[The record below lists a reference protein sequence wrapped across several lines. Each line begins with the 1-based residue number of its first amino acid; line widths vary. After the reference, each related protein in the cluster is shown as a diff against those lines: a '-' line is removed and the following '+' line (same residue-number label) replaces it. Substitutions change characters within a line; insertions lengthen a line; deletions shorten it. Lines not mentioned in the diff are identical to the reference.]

1 MPLRHFGSILL
12 VVTSIACMASIRDN
26 RGDGRESLAAREQQI
41 WTAPVRDSEFAAVPH
56 TTQASCAAT
65 QPPQALA
72 TPTPL
77 MDEPV
82 EDSKIT
88 VSFIIGTD
96 GKVHS
101 PLILESTGS
110 SEDATVLN
118 TIRAWRYRPAMC
130 NGVPTEAEA
139 KIGFSSR

>member
-12 VVTSIACMASIRDN
+12 VVSSVACMASIPAS
-26 RGDGRESLAAREQQI
+26 RGESLAAREQQI
-41 WTAPVRDSEFAAVPH
+41 WTTPVRDSEFAAVPH

-82 EDSKIT
+82 EDNKIT

-101 PLILESTGS
+101 PLILESNGS